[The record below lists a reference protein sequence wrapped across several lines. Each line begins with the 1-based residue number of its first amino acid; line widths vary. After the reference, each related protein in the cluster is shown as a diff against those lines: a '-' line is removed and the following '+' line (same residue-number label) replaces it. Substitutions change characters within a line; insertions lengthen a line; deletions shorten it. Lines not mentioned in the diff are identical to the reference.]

1 MQPTMI
7 NPNPSAVVEEQA
19 PALPPMTA
27 RDRCDSC
34 GAQAYVIVTLRSGD
48 LMFCGHDY
56 AKHEPA
62 LAAVATNVRDER
74 HRLLDSYNDV
84 EATELDS

>member
-7 NPNPSAVVEEQA
+7 NPNPTTEVEA
-19 PALPPMTA
+19 PAPSLPPMTA

-56 AKHEPA
+56 AKHEAA
-62 LAAVATNVRDER
+62 LAPVASSVRDER
-74 HRLLDSYNDV
+74 SRLLTSYSDV